1 MNVYTNDCFETIHG
15 AKQNLLNYLELLF
28 TNSSEQ
34 EEKEALT
41 ESIETINYQSQSYG
55 ENQILEIIIS
65 PIDGAYYIRGL
76 SDYQNLQLLT

>member
-1 MNVYTNDCFETIHG
+1 MNIYTNDCFETIHG

-28 TNSSEQ
+28 ANSSEQ

-55 ENQILEIIIS
+55 ENQVLEIKIS
-65 PIDGAYYIRGL
+65 PIDGAYYITGL
-76 SDYQNLQLLT
+76 SDFQNLPIN